1 MFSGVT
7 VALPTMGAE
16 LRAGA
21 TELGLVETL
30 FLAGSL
36 ALMLPM
42 GRLADAGDKR
52 SLYKLGLLGFGV
64 SSILLGLLSWTPA
77 ILLLRALQ
85 GVLSA
90 MFATTGPAILAEIV
104 PPERRG
110 RAFGSSI
117 GAAYLGL
124 TLGPIGAG
132 FLVDLWGWR
141 LVFLFGGGLLVAGAI
156 LIHALMGSS
165 WRPLT
170 GAVHGPSAAWWAL
183 AVSLAVAGSATL
195 GEGLVGYLCL
205 SGAALVGLLFVAVQ
219 LRASRPLVDLRMLRG
234 QPVLSRALLVQMLL
248 YMNAFASV
256 FLISV
261 FMQVTL
267 GHSARTAGQVIA
279 AGTVLMAIVAP
290 LSGVLS
296 DRYPPRWVS
305 SAGVACVL
313 ATTVLASRLDATS
326 SLVAVTV
333 VLSVQGLGFALFS
346 TPNMKVIMG
355 AVPPEQT
362 GMASALGATS
372 RSIGMVGGMLVT
384 GLLISLGI
392 GHDPITAH
400 PQMFLATMLRAYLVF
415 SVAVG
420 FALVVS
426 LLGRDPRPAVTGT

>member
-7 VALPTMGAE
+7 VALPTMGVE
-16 LRAGA
+16 LGAGA

-36 ALMLPM
+36 ALVLPM

-52 SLYKLGLLGFGV
+52 SLYKLGLLGFGL
-64 SSILLGLLSWTPA
+64 SSILLGVLSWMPG

-110 RAFGSSI
+110 RAFGASI

-141 LVFLFGGGLLVAGAI
+141 MVFLFGGGLLVVGAV
-156 LIHALMGSS
+156 LIHAMMRST
-165 WRPLT
+165 WRSP
-170 GAVHGPSAAWWAL
+170 GDAVHLPSAAVWGVG
-183 AVSLAVAGSATL
+183 VSLAVAGSATL
-195 GEGLVGYLCL
+195 GDGLVGYLCL
-205 SGAALVGLLFVAVQ
+205 AASAVVVGLFVSMQ
-219 LRASRPLVDLRMLRG
+219 LRTPRPLVDLAMLRG
-234 QPVLSRALLVQMLL
+234 QPVLGRALTVQLLL

-296 DRYPPRWVS
+296 DRYRPRIVS
-305 SAGVACVL
+305 SLGVACVL
-313 ATTVLASRLDATS
+313 MTTVLASQLDGGS

-355 AVPPEQT
+355 AVPPEAV

-400 PQMFLATMLRAYLVF
+400 PELFLATMLRAYLVF

-420 FALVVS
+420 IALLISV
-426 LLGRDPRPAVTGT
+426 LGRDRAVRA